1 MTTTNRLLNLVLR
14 GNSRQFNNILQEE
27 LKERASILMEKLYK
41 IEAKNSLL
49 IGLKDQQTL
58 KNINNNKG

>member
-41 IEAKNSLL
+41 IEAKNSFL

>member
-49 IGLKDQQTL
+49 VGLKDQQTL